1 MFFPR
6 NPMGQ
11 MSQMRPMR
19 PPSMF
24 PQQSG
29 FRPPGIFGG
38 MQGMQGMQ
46 GMRGMQGQGGGGLG
60 GLLRRLI
67 PGMGQSNPTRGIGGM
82 SGLFNP
88 TQAMNPGTLQ
98 SFANPSNLSSMLG
111 NVQKTLKMAE
121 SVVPMVQ
128 QYGPLMKN
136 IPAMIKMYSALKNS
150 GSEEEEAKE
159 EKEENETI
167 SLSDVTSDDE
177 NTENEK
183 EKPKAKGSGESVPK
197 LYI

>member
-6 NPMGQ
+6 NPMSQ
-11 MSQMRPMR
+11 MSQMRPMRPMR

-24 PQQSG
+24 PQQTG
-29 FRPPGIFGG
+29 FRPPGMFGG

-46 GMRGMQGQGGGGLG
+46 GQGRAGLG

-67 PGMGQSNPTRGIGGM
+67 PGMGQSNPTRGMGGM
-82 SGLFNP
+82 TGLFNP
-88 TQAMNPGTLQ
+88 SQAMNAGTLQ
-98 SFANPSNLSSMLG
+98 NLTNPSNLSSMLG

-150 GSEEEEAKE
+150 GNEEEAKE
-159 EKEENETI
+159 DNEENETI
-167 SLSDVTSDDE
+167 SLSDVNSDDE
-177 NTENEK
+177 NTANEK